1 MRPILSQ
8 VSSGLLFC
16 ALLGLAGCGGG
27 SNDYARTFGFV
38 RDAPDEFQV
47 TTRAPLSMP
56 PAYMLAPPQPGSP
69 GPQELSR
76 RPGISTLSPQA
87 ALQPA
92 PGSSA
97 GQQAL
102 LQAAGPAA
110 PADIRSSIN
119 AIASAE
125 NPEPGITDKL
135 MFWLLPREPGTIID
149 ASAEAKRLREN
160 AALGQSNQATE
171 TVIILPKRK
180 TIFGF

>member
-1 MRPILSQ
+1 MRPILPQ

-27 SNDYARTFGFV
+27 SDYARTFGFV

-47 TTRAPLSMP
+47 MTRAPLAMP
-56 PAYMLAPPQPGSP
+56 PAYMLVPPQPGAS
-69 GPQELSR
+69 GPQELSQ

-92 PGSSA
+92 AGSSA

-110 PADIRSSIN
+110 PADIRTSIN
-119 AIASAE
+119 AIASVE

-135 MFWLLPREPGTIID
+135 MFWLLPREPGAIID
-149 ASAEAKRLREN
+149 ATAEAKRLREN